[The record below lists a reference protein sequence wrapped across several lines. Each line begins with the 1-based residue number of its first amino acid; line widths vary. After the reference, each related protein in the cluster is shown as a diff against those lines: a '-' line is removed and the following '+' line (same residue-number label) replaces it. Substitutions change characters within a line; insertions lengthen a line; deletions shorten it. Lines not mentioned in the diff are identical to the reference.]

1 MELKRIL
8 KAVSEVTLISEE
20 DILSKSRLKETVLAR
35 HLYCY
40 FACEK
45 TRYSLKSIGT
55 LINRDHAS
63 VIHGNKRI
71 LYELEYYPEVK
82 YIIKR
87 IDFKLKDIDDKW
99 LNYHTINNNINI
111 SHTL

>member
-8 KAVSEVTLISEE
+8 KAVSEVTLISEN
-20 DILSKSRLKETVLAR
+20 DIISKNRLKEIVFAR
-35 HLYCY
+35 HLYFY

-45 TRYSLKSIGT
+45 TRHSLKSIGNF
-55 LINRDHAS
+55 INIDHAT

-82 YIIKR
+82 HIVKR

-99 LNYHTINNNINI
+99 LNYHIINNNINI

>member
-8 KAVSEVTLISEE
+8 KAVSEVTLISED
-20 DILSKSRLKETVLAR
+20 DILTKSRLKEIVFAR

-40 FACEK
+40 FSCEK
-45 TRYSLKSIGT
+45 TRYSLKSIGK

-71 LYELEYYPEVK
+71 IYELEYYPEVK
-82 YIIKR
+82 HIIKR
-87 IDFKLKDIDDKW
+87 INFKLKDIDDNW

>member
-8 KAVSEVTLISEE
+8 KAVSEVTLVSEKDIIS
-20 DILSKSRLKETVLAR
+20 KNRLQEMVFAR
-35 HLYCY
+35 HLYFY

-45 TRYSLKSIGT
+45 TRHSLKSIGT
-55 LINRDHAS
+55 FINRHHAT
-63 VIHGNKRI
+63 VIHGNNKI
-71 LYELEYYPEVK
+71 LYELEYYPEVRH
-82 YIIKR
+82 IVKR

-99 LNYHTINNNINI
+99 LNYHIINNNINI

>member
-1 MELKRIL
+1 MELQRIL
-8 KAVSEVTLISEE
+8 KAVSEITEISEN
-20 DILSKSRLKETVLAR
+20 DILSRIRLKETVLAR

-40 FACEK
+40 FSCEK
-45 TRYSLKSIGT
+45 TRYSLKSIGK

-71 LYELEYYPEVK
+71 IYELEYYPEVK
-82 YIIKR
+82 HLIKR
-87 IDFKLKDIDDKW
+87 INFKLKNIDEKW
-99 LNYHTINNNINI
+99 LNYHIINNNINI

>member
-8 KAVSEVTLISEE
+8 KAVNEVTLISEN
-20 DILSKSRLKETVLAR
+20 DILSKNRLKEIVFAR

-55 LINRDHAS
+55 FINRDHAT
-63 VIHGNKRI
+63 VIHGNNKI
-71 LYELEYYPEVK
+71 LYELEYYPEVRH
-82 YIIKR
+82 IVKR
-87 IDFKLKDIDDKW
+87 IDFKLKNIDEKW

>member
-40 FACEK
+40 FSCEK
-45 TRYSLKSIGT
+45 TK
-55 LINRDHAS
+55 
-63 VIHGNKRI
+63 VW
-71 LYELEYYPEVK
+71 
-82 YIIKR
+82 YI
-87 IDFKLKDIDDKW
+87 
-99 LNYHTINNNINI
+99 
-111 SHTL
+111 

>member
-8 KAVSEVTLISEE
+8 KAVNEVTLISEN
-20 DILSKSRLKETVLAR
+20 DILSKNRLKEIVFAR

-55 LINRDHAS
+55 FINRDHGT

-82 YIIKR
+82 HIVKR

>member
-8 KAVSEVTLISEE
+8 KAVSEVTLISEN
-20 DILSKSRLKETVLAR
+20 DILSKNRLQEIVFAR

-40 FACEK
+40 FACK
-45 TRYSLKSIGT
+45 NKMDSLKSIGT
-55 LINRDHAS
+55 LINKDHAT

-71 LYELEYYPEVK
+71 SYELQYYPEVK
-82 YIIKR
+82 QIVKR
-87 IDFKLKDIDDKW
+87 INFKLKNIDDKW

>member
-1 MELKRIL
+1 MELNEIL
-8 KAVSEVTLISEE
+8 KAVSEVTNISVQ
-20 DILSKSRLKETVLAR
+20 DILSKSRLKETVFAR

-40 FACEK
+40 FSCEK
-45 TRYSLKSIGT
+45 TRYSLKSIGK

-71 LYELEYYPEVK
+71 IYELEYYPEVK
-82 YIIKR
+82 HIIKR
-87 IDFKLKDIDDKW
+87 IDFKLKDIDEKW

>member
-8 KAVSEVTLISEE
+8 EAVSEVTLISEN
-20 DILSKSRLKETVLAR
+20 DIISKNRLQEMAFAR

-45 TRYSLKSIGT
+45 TRNSLKSIGKF
-55 LINRDHAS
+55 INRDHAT
-63 VIHGNKRI
+63 VIHGNKKI
-71 LYELEYYPEVK
+71 LHELEYYPEVK
-82 YIIKR
+82 HIVKR
-87 IDFKLKDIDDKW
+87 IDFKLKNIDEKW

>member
-8 KAVSEVTLISEE
+8 KAVSEVTLISEQ
-20 DILSKSRLKETVLAR
+20 DILTKSRLKEIVFAR

-40 FACEK
+40 FSCEK
-45 TRYSLKSIGT
+45 TRYSLKSIGK

-71 LYELEYYPEVK
+71 IYELEYYPEVK
-82 YIIKR
+82 HIIKR
-87 IDFKLKDIDDKW
+87 INFKLKDIDDKW